1 LSLFKTNKTNGFY
14 IFSNFLT
21 GESVSFLTTNEIFD
35 GIFRRSI
42 EILDADPFDG

>member
-1 LSLFKTNKTNGFY
+1 MNCFEIKIK
-14 IFSNFLT
+14 IFTYLT

-42 EILDADPFDG
+42 EILDANPLDGLTPS